1 MFRQYCPEQFLA
13 TTEKWYQLVN
23 NRAYIAHAKSMYEYF
38 AISKELYSVLVS
50 VLKILDNI
58 SQILDL
64 YISQQIISKEEL
76 PVKIALDVNIQNTKP
91 KVKKAN
97 NSSNIS
103 SILSIIA
110 KKHSK
115 KKINIR

>member
-23 NRAYIAHAKSMYEYF
+23 NRAYIAHVKSMYEYF